1 MPAISSGKVLV
12 TGANGFVAAW
22 VLQDLLEHG
31 FSVRGTVRSEDK
43 ATYLRD
49 HFATYRD
56 RFEIVVVSNM
66 TAVRTLTAHDGACNE
81 AVEGVDA
88 ILHLASP
95 TDLNSND
102 PSAVINP
109 AVEGTLSILNS
120 ALKHRATV
128 RRVVIL
134 SSAAAIFSPPR
145 PEDAGTRVL
154 DERDWNEVSPK
165 EVQEKGGKASGSD
178 IYRTS
183 KTLAERAAWK
193 LYEDAKAKGGL
204 EWDLVTLNPPFVYG
218 PVIHEVATL
227 EGFGGT
233 ARMWYDH
240 IVKGDLTGEALTRNG
255 YSYVDVRDL
264 ARAHVLALI
273 VPEAGGERFLICA
286 GSCVMQQF
294 VDAARQVTDKIPA
307 GEPSY
312 RKEDAGRKVL
322 GLRYR
327 SLEATAADTIRDLE
341 SRGWVP

>member
-1 MPAISSGKVLV
+1 M
-12 TGANGFVAAW
+12 
-22 VLQDLLEHG
+22 
-31 FSVRGTVRSEDK
+31 
-43 ATYLRD
+43 
-49 HFATYRD
+49 
-56 RFEIVVVSNM
+56 
-66 TAVRTLTAHDGACNE
+66 
-81 AVEGVDA
+81 
-88 ILHLASP
+88 HLASP

-120 ALKHRATV
+120 ALKHRAAV

-154 DERDWNEVSPK
+154 DERDWNEFSPK

-240 IVKGDLTGEALTRNG
+240 IVKSDLTGEALTRNG
-255 YSYVDVRDL
+255 
-264 ARAHVLALI
+264 
-273 VPEAGGERFLICA
+273 
-286 GSCVMQQF
+286 CV
-294 VDAARQVTDKIPA
+294 
-307 GEPSY
+307 
-312 RKEDAGRKVL
+312 
-322 GLRYR
+322 
-327 SLEATAADTIRDLE
+327 
-341 SRGWVP
+341 